1 MSAQKLKPTDVLGG
15 VVGFLGFSAIAGILV
30 TAMVTPALAVT
41 SVAAN
46 NTMGIF
52 ENLPSIISIGT
63 QSQRNVIYGMR
74 DGAPEEIAT
83 IYKQNR
89 QEVAWDG
96 VSQFLKDAAV
106 DGEDRRF
113 FEHGGVDVPSVAR
126 ALIKNSTES
135 ADGKSGSSTL
145 DMQLVKNILVQDAL
159 SLPTKKERDA
169 AYAAAIT
176 STWDRKLKEMKLA
189 IGLDKKYTKNEI
201 LLGYLN
207 IVGMGGNTYGVESAA
222 QQYFSSNAKDLTLAQ
237 AASLIATVQQPNA
250 QSVAD
255 PKNYPANKLRRDQ
268 ILKAMLD
275 LHHIDQKQYDE
286 AIATTIESEV
296 KITPPKNGCLN
307 ATAAKTVCDYVTK
320 LITTDPVADAQ
331 AAVVT
336 AQAAKPDAKNTAA
349 QLATNVTAAKAALA
363 TVKETIAPVVSAL
376 GANPAE
382 RKTNWETG
390 GYKIYTS
397 IDLGLQDV
405 AQAALDKWT
414 PATENRF
421 DLGAASD
428 TVEGG
433 TGRILVMAQNKGFDD
448 AGTVVGQ
455 PVDATKTALNLSTDF
470 AYGGSA
476 GFETGSTYKMFDLA
490 NWLQNGHGLNDVVN
504 GKGPQTYKF
513 SSFTAPC
520 NPGVLAGPPFTINND
535 GKSPGS
541 MMTVLRAL
549 RDSVNNAFMSM
560 AERQDLCD
568 IRDTAKSM
576 GAHRADMKKDL
587 DVNPSAILGSNE
599 EAPLTM
605 AGAVATIGAGGVHCT
620 PIIVDKVV
628 DPNGKELPGQAKTC
642 SQALTS
648 EVAAGVANAMALSM
662 TSGTSAPGNP
672 RDGVPIVGKTGT
684 SPTRH
689 QDWIIGS
696 TTKVGTAVW
705 TGNVKGSASL
715 SAYINPITKVNYYS
729 NSRFQ
734 ILKAVMKS
742 ANTNPALKGGAFPTA
757 SAQMLSGE
765 SANVP
770 DVTGQTTA
778 QAQSLLESFNFI
790 YADGGPVAS
799 TLPAG
804 RVASTD
810 PAAGTKTSVGTTVTV
825 HTSDG
830 SLSTTMPNVAGQQ
843 RDSAIGVLTGSAGF
857 AKDNIHTEWVA
868 GGPSTACKVTSTSPG
883 AGATASK
890 SDQVTLTVSS
900 GTPDGP
906 AAGKDPGNC

>member
-1 MSAQKLKPTDVLGG
+1 
-15 VVGFLGFSAIAGILV
+15 
-30 TAMVTPALAVT
+30 
-41 SVAAN
+41 
-46 NTMGIF
+46 
-52 ENLPSIISIGT
+52 
-63 QSQRNVIYGMR
+63 
-74 DGAPEEIAT
+74 
-83 IYKQNR
+83 
-89 QEVAWDG
+89 
-96 VSQFLKDAAV
+96 
-106 DGEDRRF
+106 
-113 FEHGGVDVPSVAR
+113 
-126 ALIKNSTES
+126 
-135 ADGKSGSSTL
+135 
-145 DMQLVKNILVQDAL
+145 MQLVKNILVQEAL

-169 AYAAAIT
+169 AYQAAIT
-176 STWDRKLKEMKLA
+176 GTWDRKLKEMKLA

-237 AASLIATVQQPNA
+237 AASLIATVQQPNL
-250 QSVAD
+250 QSLAD

-296 KITPPKNGCLN
+296 KITPPTNGCRN

-320 LITTDPVADAQ
+320 LITSDPVADAQ

-336 AQAAKPDAKNTAA
+336 AQAAKPDAKNTAED
-349 QLATNVTAAKAALA
+349 LAAKVTAAKTALA

-382 RKTNWETG
+382 RKANWETG

-448 AGTVVGQ
+448 AGTVEGQ
-455 PVDATKTALNLSTDF
+455 PVDTTKTALNLSTDF

-504 GKGPQTYKF
+504 GKGPQTYKIP
-513 SSFTAPC
+513 SFTAPC
-520 NPGVLAGPPFTINND
+520 DPGAIDDPKPYVLNND
-535 GKSPGS
+535 GKSGGG
-541 MMTVLRAL
+541 MMTVRYAL
-549 RDSVNNAFMSM
+549 RDSVNNAFMNM
-560 AERQDLCD
+560 AMRQDLCS

-576 GAHRADMKKDL
+576 GAHRADMLTDL
-587 DVNPSAILGSNE
+587 NVNPSAILGTNE

-642 SQALTS
+642 SQALTAD
-648 EVAAGVANAMALSM
+648 VAAGVANAMALSM
-662 TSGTSAPGNP
+662 TSGTSRPGNP
-672 RDGVPIVGKTGT
+672 NDGVPIVGKTGT

-689 QDWIIGS
+689 QDWIIGA

-705 TGNVKGSASL
+705 TGNVTGKASL
-715 SAYINPITKVNYYS
+715 SAYVNPITKVNYYS

-742 ANTNPALKGGAFPTA
+742 ANTNPALKGGAYPAA

-770 DVTGQTTA
+770 DVTGQTAA
-778 QAQSLLESFNFI
+778 QAQSLLESFNFV

-810 PAAGTKTSVGTTVTV
+810 PASGTKTAVGTTVTV

-830 SLSTTMPNVAGQQ
+830 SLSTTMPDVIGQQ
-843 RDSAIGVLTGSAGF
+843 RENAINILTGSAGF
-857 AKDNIHTEWVA
+857 AKDNIHIEWVA
-868 GGPSTACKVTSTSPG
+868 GGPSTACKVTSTNPG

-906 AAGKDPGNC
+906 AAGKDPSNC